1 MGYYAAGGY
10 YQAGGFSFKKL
21 VKWTTK
27 TASSIAKNPILSG
40 ALSFLPGGGMLTTG
54 VNLLAGMNRSAVAAV
69 AASNPG
75 TPGANA
81 FVAAGGGR
89 RRRTRRRR
97 RSW

>member
-21 VKWTTK
+21 SKWVVKK
-27 TASSIAKNPILSG
+27 AAGIASNPILSG

-69 AASNPG
+69 ATSNPG

-81 FVAAGGGR
+81 YVAAGGGR
-89 RRRTRRRR
+89 RRRSRRRR